1 MSPSTS
7 TRNTFILLFYL
18 FFTCLHVIVIG
29 NTCGTN
35 YYKKPNQTVPRCE
48 RCTQECSDAKNEM
61 EVTSCTQDT
70 NRVCHCKPGFYC
82 TKGND
87 YNTHC
92 HKPCVPC
99 EKGTFSSTPSLSTCK
114 SHRDCA
120 KLGMIMLMEGTV
132 TEDSKCVKITTATST
147 LSTTTDN
154 IIITST
160 SNSTSGIHIIGTGV
174 TAQLTNVPESQSH
187 WLLLLILML
196 IILFM
201 AGFCML
207 MKDVTKK
214 TLSKCFGFIKGG
226 HVSTFV

>member
-70 NRVCHCKPGFYC
+70 NRVCHC
-82 TKGND
+82 
-87 YNTHC
+87 
-92 HKPCVPC
+92 
-99 EKGTFSSTPSLSTCK
+99 TFSSTPSLSTCK

-214 TLSKCFGFIKGG
+214 TLSKCFGMIQRLECNEPFEYF
-226 HVSTFV
+226 SMQ